1 LNISAKLQR
10 FVIFAKME
18 VQELKFGHRR
28 VCLYRLAEGCVPL
41 VYSIDYHENGRLL
54 IDACQQ
60 VGVSGFNL
68 VTISGLRWNQE
79 LSPWPVETV
88 VSRNDNFAGEAHQWL
103 PMLTDEVVPQVERL
117 LNEPPAWRLLAG
129 YSLAGLFTVWTAHQ
143 TDLFT
148 RILSASGSMWYPGWL
163 EYAREHHLMAPVRGV
178 YLSVGEQEST
188 SRNAVLQT
196 VGERTQALAQLLAE
210 RGVNVKFELN
220 PGNHFKNPP
229 LRVAKGIKWLMEL
242 PDI

>member
-1 LNISAKLQR
+1 
-10 FVIFAKME
+10 ME
-18 VQELKFGHRR
+18 FQELQFGHRR
-28 VCLYRLAEGCVPL
+28 VCLYRLTEPTAPL
-41 VYSIDYHENGRLL
+41 VYSIDYHENGQLL
-54 IDACQQ
+54 LDACKQ
-60 VGVSGFNL
+60 VDCQGFNL

-88 VSRNDNFAGEAHQWL
+88 VSKDDNFAGEADQWL
-103 PMLTDEVVPQVERL
+103 PILTDEVVPAVERL
-117 LNEPPAWRLLAG
+117 LDAPPVWRCLAG
-129 YSLAGLFTVWTAHQ
+129 YSLAGLFAVWTAHQ

-163 EYAREHHLMAPVRGV
+163 EYVQTHKPTAVLLGI

-196 VGERTQALAQLLAE
+196 VGERTRQVAE
-210 RGVNVKFELN
+210 VMASRGINAKFELN

-242 PDI
+242 DG